1 MTGDVGAPLR
11 ALVVDD
17 EPLARE
23 LLAGMLD
30 GERDVRVVGECGD
43 GTAAVER
50 IVADPPDL
58 VFLDVQMPGLDGFGV
73 VQAVGAD
80 RMPATIFVTAYDQ
93 YALRAFDANALDYL
107 LKPFDEERL
116 ARTLARVRQR
126 LHAPA
131 AEVARRVASL
141 LRLVDERRRY
151 AARLVVRDGV
161 RTRLI
166 PVDRIV
172 WIEAEG
178 KLARVH
184 LAGESHL
191 ATGGI
196 GAVEAQLDPE
206 QFVRVHRSAIA
217 RIDQIQE
224 IQPWFKGDYVLVM
237 AGGKQLTTSAGYR
250 DRLRTLLGRGS

>member
-1 MTGDVGAPLR
+1 
-11 ALVVDD
+11 
-17 EPLARE
+17 
-23 LLAGMLD
+23 
-30 GERDVRVVGECGD
+30 
-43 GTAAVER
+43 VEH
-50 IVADPPDL
+50 IESDPPDL

-107 LKPFDEERL
+107 LKPFDDERL
-116 ARTLARVRQR
+116 ARTLERVRRR
-126 LHAPA
+126 LGAPA

-141 LRLVDERRRY
+141 LHAVQERRRY
-151 AARLVVRDGV
+151 APRLVVRSGV

-178 KLARVH
+178 KQARVH

-224 IQPWFKGDYVLVM
+224 IQPWFKGEYVLLM
-237 AGGKQLTTSAGYR
+237 AGGAQLTTSAAYR
-250 DRLRTLLGRGS
+250 HRLRDILGQAS

>member
-1 MTGDVGAPLR
+1 MMSSVLR

-17 EPLARE
+17 EPLARGLLVE
-23 LLAGMLD
+23 MLAG
-30 GERDVRVVGECGD
+30 EPDVEVAGECGD
-43 GTAAVER
+43 GVAAVEQ
-50 IVADPPDL
+50 ILAHPPDL

-73 VQAVGAD
+73 VEAVGAD

-116 ARTLARVRQR
+116 ARTLDRVRRR
-126 LHAPA
+126 LGAPA
-131 AEVARRVASL
+131 DEVARRVTAL
-141 LRLVDERRRY
+141 LQAVQERRRY
-151 AARLVVRDGV
+151 APRLVVRDGV

-178 KLARVH
+178 KQARVH

-206 QFVRVHRSAIA
+206 QFVRVHRSAIV

-224 IQPWFKGDYVLVM
+224 IQPWFEGEYVLLM
-237 AGGKQLTTSAGYR
+237 PGGAQITTSAAYR
-250 DRLRTLLGRGS
+250 SRLRELLGLSS

>member
-1 MTGDVGAPLR
+1 MTGAAPLR

-17 EPLARE
+17 EPLARG
-23 LLAGMLD
+23 LLVEMLA
-30 GERDVRVVGECGD
+30 GERDVVVAGECGD
-43 GTAAVER
+43 GVAAVEHIR
-50 IVADPPDL
+50 ADPPDL
-58 VFLDVQMPGLDGFGV
+58 VFLDVQMPALDGFGV
-73 VQAVGAD
+73 VEAVGPD

-116 ARTLARVRQR
+116 ARTLARVRRQ
-126 LHAPA
+126 LSAPA
-131 AEVARRVASL
+131 DEVARRVASL
-141 LRLVDERRRY
+141 LHAVQERRRY
-151 AARLVVRDGV
+151 AARIVVRDGV

-178 KLARVH
+178 KQARVH

-224 IQPWFKGDYVLVM
+224 IQPWFKGEYVLVM
-237 AGGKQLTTSAGYR
+237 AGGAQITTSAAFR
-250 DRLRTLLGRGS
+250 PRLRELLGLTS

>member
-1 MTGDVGAPLR
+1 MTADPVLR

-23 LLAGMLD
+23 LLVEMLAG
-30 GERDVRVVGECGD
+30 EPDVHVVGECGD
-43 GTAAVER
+43 GAGAVAAIER
-50 IVADPPDL
+50 ERPDL

-73 VQAVGAD
+73 VHAVGVE

-93 YALRAFDANALDYL
+93 YALRAFEADALDYL

-116 ARTLARVRQR
+116 ARTLAKVRR
-126 LHAPA
+126 RAGDPA
-131 AEVARRVASL
+131 AEAARRMESL
-141 LRLVDERRRY
+141 LHAVQERRRY
-151 AARLVVRDGV
+151 ATRLVVRSGV
-161 RTRLI
+161 RTRFV
-166 PVDRIV
+166 PVERVV

-191 ATGGI
+191 ATSGI
-196 GAVEAQLDPE
+196 GVLEAQLDPE

-224 IQPWFKGDYVLVM
+224 VQPWFKGEHLLRM
-237 AGGKQLTTSAGYR
+237 AGGAELTTSAAYR
-250 DRLRTLLGRGS
+250 ARLRELLGRGG